1 MQFSGSVEIK
11 APRDRVW
18 AFVIDPQRVG
28 ECAPGVESV
37 EVHDDETVTA
47 HAKVTIGPMSFRF
60 EAAGEYTER
69 VEPERAA
76 VRGRAKAPGTRV
88 DGTARMALRDD
99 EEGGTVMGWSADVQ
113 FSGTIASLGA
123 RLIQGTAN
131 RLIAQGFNCV
141 KAKLES

>member
-18 AFVIDPQRVG
+18 AFVIDPHLVG

-60 EAAGEYTER
+60 EAAGAYTER
-69 VEPERAA
+69 VESERAA
-76 VRGRAKAPGTRV
+76 VRGRAKAPGTMV

-99 EEGGTVMGWSADVQ
+99 EGGTVMDWSADVH